1 MFRERIGTLYTNVFR
16 VSVITNRMDA
26 LMAKIRTAGLSPREL
41 AKVENAAATMRE
53 RIELRGVRI
62 ADQLAGKELPVA
74 KFDADG
80 TAHPTG
86 WRPEYDR
93 GEPTMD
99 QPAFEGRRTLHFRAN
114 NERTHGSWRTQMYL
128 ARGRYRVEGLV
139 RTQAFNGA
147 TTLRISGGDRDYSA
161 SSTSSWRKIS
171 YDFEIP
177 EGLDVE
183 FVCDFSASSGDV
195 WYDLD
200 AFRVRKL

>member
-16 VSVITNRMDA
+16 VPVITNRMDE
-26 LMAKIRTAGLSPREL
+26 LLAKIRSAGLSPREL
-41 AKVENAAATMRE
+41 AKVESAAATMRE

-62 ADQLAGKELPVA
+62 ADQLAGKELPLP
-74 KFDADG
+74 KFGADG

-86 WRPEYDR
+86 WRPEYDH

-99 QPAFEGRRTLHFRAN
+99 QLTFEGRRTLHFRAN

-128 ARGRYRVEGLV
+128 PRGRYRIEGLV
-139 RTQAFNGA
+139 RTEALNGA

-161 SSTSSWRKIS
+161 SSSSSWRKIS

-200 AFRVRKL
+200 AFRVRKF